1 MPRSIGFVLQIDP
14 ERKTIMEYSDLNESV
29 LFKGVPEKEL
39 REILTAVPYRVQS
52 FDKGEVIFHLM
63 EEASR
68 IGLIL
73 EGRVQAQKLYPNG
86 SQINVTIR
94 RPGEMIGPAAAF
106 ARNHKYPCDIVSL
119 EESRIMMFSREDILL
134 LMQKDIRI
142 MRNFM
147 AELATASYMLQQ
159 RLELLS
165 YSGIAQKAAFYL
177 LIKSRQSGK
186 AEIKIPGSVTSWA
199 MSMNVSRTSLHR
211 ELRKLEEEGV
221 ISYAPPAIKINDY
234 DALEEVLGR

>member
-1 MPRSIGFVLQIDP
+1 MD
-14 ERKTIMEYSDLNESV
+14 YSV
-29 LFKGVPEKEL
+29 LEKSALFTGVSAKEL
-39 REILTAVPYRVQS
+39 REILTTVPHRIQS
-52 FDKGEVIFHLM
+52 YDKGETIFYSM
-63 EEASR
+63 EEAAR

-73 EGRVQAQKLYPNG
+73 DGSVQAQKLFPNG
-86 SQINVTIR
+86 SQINVSVR
-94 RPGEMIGPAAAF
+94 KRGEMIGPAAAF
-106 ARNHKYPCDIVSL
+106 ARNQKYPCDIVSL
-119 EESRIMMFSREDILL
+119 EESTIMMFSREDVLL

-177 LIKSRQSGK
+177 LIQSRQSGK

-199 MSMNVSRTSLHR
+199 MSMNVSRPSLHR
-211 ELRKLEEEGV
+211 ELRKLEAEGI
-221 ISYAPPAIKINDY
+221 ISYTPPTIKINDFE
-234 DALEEVLGR
+234 ALMEVLG